1 MEHRIQIT
9 RFLYKFEIYIS
20 GMKKVGED
28 HTFGICR
35 ALDYALSKNSTTL
48 FTAVI
53 GNRGSK
59 DTSWNYITEHW
70 NEFKDGNTTR
80 YVHTD

>member
-1 MEHRIQIT
+1 M
-9 RFLYKFEIYIS
+9 YIS
-20 GMKKVGED
+20 GMTKLPEYD
-28 HTFGICR
+28 MFGICR

-53 GNRGSK
+53 GKRDSK

-70 NEFKDGNTTR
+70 NEFKDGNTSRSTSAL
-80 YVHTD
+80 TPLSNKL